1 MMMKKTNN
9 KPMLDHE
16 KQSQPLAGETSPEEA
31 LLKAN
36 IFAELEKK
44 QLEAKKPKGG
54 QK

>member
-1 MMMKKTNN
+1 MMKKTNN

-31 LLKAN
+31 ILKAN
-36 IFAELEKK
+36 IFAEQEKK
-44 QLEAKKPKGG
+44 QLKVKKASTK

>member
-1 MMMKKTNN
+1 MKKTNN

-44 QLEAKKPKGG
+44 QLETKKTKAG